1 MHLSTLSPLYNFRLT
16 LLTVAIY
23 LLIAI
28 SSSIAQTR
36 ISGTITDEKSGEPLI
51 GAGIIVLESGQGT
64 VTDYDGNFELK
75 IKEPLP
81 VVLKITYVGY
91 ITKEIT
97 LTEDIAAQPL
107 DIALGSDAVTIDI
120 VEVTGQRISDKQK
133 EGPLTVESMDALAIR
148 ETPAEN
154 FYDGLGNLKGV
165 DITAASLG
173 FKIINT
179 RGFNSTSPVRSLQ
192 IIDGV
197 DNQAPGLNFSLGNF
211 LGSPELDVIKVD
223 LIQGAS
229 SAFYGPNAFNGVI
242 SMETKSPF
250 IHRGLAT
257 SLKTGERNLLEGAVR
272 FAEQLINKEGQP
284 FMAFK
289 LNFSYFQAYDWV
301 ANNYEPVYGTRTGKD
316 NPGRYDA
323 VNIYGD
329 EYSRYFDLTNAT
341 PWSDFAGLK
350 QWHRTGYKEVDLV
363 DYNTQNYK
371 ANAGVYFRT
380 KPALGESSPEFIL
393 FSSFGS
399 GTTVYQGDNRF
410 SLRDILFF
418 QQRLEY
424 RKKDKFFLR
433 AYMTRED
440 AGKSYDPYFTALKL
454 QERAK
459 DNANWQVDYVNFWR
473 LNIRPQMAALGYPEL
488 EFLLDENGN
497 IVYDENGLPVLVFD
511 QEAADQWF
519 IDYADSLTVWHSQ
532 AEAIANMGGN
542 GFQDFIEP
550 GTERFEE
557 AFREITSAKGNREDG
572 GTRFYDKSALYH
584 LHGEY
589 KFNPTFVNEWVVG
602 GNVRLY
608 TPKSDGTIFYDT
620 AGIQITN
627 FEYGLYTGFQK
638 RLADDR
644 LLLNATIRMDKNQ
657 NFDYLFSP
665 AASIVFKPRAN
676 NYLRLS
682 FSSAIRNP
690 TLSDQYLNLNV
701 GPAILSGNLHGVDS
715 LIEIRSFL
723 DYLSSQNRDTLQ
735 YFSIDGVRPENVKTL
750 EVGYRTTL
758 WNKIYLDMGYYFNF
772 YTNFIGFRLGV
783 DSDFDEFGFPIATT
797 VYRYSANS
805 TNRVTTQGFS
815 AGINYYFGDYF
826 VLNGNY
832 SWNKLNKTFPDD
844 PIIPAFNTPEHK
856 FNIGLSG
863 RNMSIKL
870 GGKTLRYIGFN
881 INYKWVQ
888 GFIFEGS
895 PQFTGFIP
903 SYQLVDAQVNVRV
916 KKLNTTFKLGASNLL
931 NNLHYE
937 TYGGPEIGRLAY
949 FTIVYEHKKL

>member
-1 MHLSTLSPLYNFRLT
+1 MHLFTRFIYLHRSPLLWA
-16 LLTVAIY
+16 LL
-23 LLIAI
+23 LLIPF
-28 SSSIAQTR
+28 SLQAQTK
-36 ISGTITDEKSGEPLI
+36 ISGTVTDEENGDPLI
-51 GAGIIVLESGQGT
+51 GAGIIIKETGAGT
-64 VTDYDGNFELK
+64 VTDYDGYFELK
-75 IKEPLP
+75 IKEELP
-81 VVLKITYVGY
+81 VTLKVSYIGY
-91 ITKEIT
+91 LTKEIT
-97 LTEDIAAQPL
+97 LTQQLAAKPL
-107 DIALGSDAVTIDI
+107 NIALSSDAVTIET
-120 VEVTGQRISDKQK
+120 VEITGQRISEKQK
-133 EGPLTVESMDALAIR
+133 ESPLTVESMDALAIR

-211 LGSPELDVIKVD
+211 LGSPELDVVKVD

-242 SMETKSPF
+242 SMETKNPF
-250 IHRGLAT
+250 FHRGLAI
-257 SLKTGERNLLEGAVR
+257 SLKRGERNLLEGALR
-272 FAEQLINKEGQP
+272 YADQFTNREGLP

-289 LNFSYFQAYDWV
+289 LNFSYLQARDWEATNYD
-301 ANNYEPVYGTRTGKD
+301 PVYGTRTGKD
-316 NPGRYDA
+316 NPGGYDA

-329 EYSRYFDLTNAT
+329 EYSRYFDLNNVS
-341 PWSDFAGLK
+341 PWSDFAGLG
-350 QWHRTGYKEVDLV
+350 QWHRNGYKEIDLV

-371 ANAGVYFRT
+371 ANLGLYFRT
-380 KPALGESSPEFIL
+380 KPSRGEESPEFIL
-393 FSSFGS
+393 SSSFGS
-399 GTTVYQGDNRF
+399 GTTVYQGENRF

-418 QQRLEY
+418 QHRLEY
-424 RKKDKFFLR
+424 RKKDKFFIR
-433 AYMTRED
+433 AYMTHDD
-440 AGKSYDPYFTALKL
+440 AGRSYDPYFTALKL
-454 QERAK
+454 QELAK
-459 DNANWQVDYVNFWR
+459 DNADWQVDYVNFWR
-473 LNIRPQMAALGYPEL
+473 LNIRPQMTDLGYPEL

-497 IVYDENGLPVLVFD
+497 IVYDENGFPILIFD
-511 QEAADQWF
+511 QEAADQWLVQ
-519 IDYADSLTVWHSQ
+519 YSDSLSAWHKQ
-532 AEAIANMGGN
+532 ARAIANQGGN
-542 GFQDFIEP
+542 GFNAFYEP

-557 AFREITSAKGNREDG
+557 AFRDITSKKGNREEG

-589 KFNPTFVNEWVVG
+589 KFTPAFFDEWVVG
-602 GNVRLY
+602 ANARLY

-620 AGIQITN
+620 ADVQITN
-627 FEYGLYTGFQK
+627 FEFGFYTGFQK
-638 RLADDR
+638 KVANNR
-644 LLLNATIRMDKNQ
+644 LLINGAMRMDKNQ
-657 NFDYLFSP
+657 NFNYLFSP

-690 TLSDQYLNLNV
+690 TLTDQYLNLNV
-701 GPAILSGNLHGVDS
+701 GPAILSGNIHGVDS
-715 LIEIRSFL
+715 LIEVGSFL
-723 DYLSSQNRDTLQ
+723 DYLGSQNRDTLQ
-735 YFSIDGVRPENVKTL
+735 YFSLDGVRPEKVKTL

-758 WNKIYLDMGYYFNF
+758 WNKVYLDLGYYFNF
-772 YTNFIGFRLGV
+772 YTDFIGFRIGV
-783 DSDFDEFGFPIATT
+783 DSKFNEFGFPAETT

-805 TNRVTTQGFS
+805 TNKVTTQGFS
-815 AGINYYFGDYF
+815 IGINYYFGDYF
-826 VLNGNY
+826 VLQGNY

-863 RNMSIKL
+863 RNMNLKL
-870 GGKTLRYIGFN
+870 GSKRLRYVGFN

-888 GFIFEGS
+888 GFLFEGS

-903 SYQLVDAQVNVRV
+903 SYQLVDAQVNLKV

-931 NNLHYE
+931 NNLHFE
-937 TYGGPEIGRLAY
+937 TYGGPLIGRLAY
-949 FTIVYEHKKL
+949 FTILYEYKKL

>member
-1 MHLSTLSPLYNFRLT
+1 MHFFTYLNAKSLYPFLFLFLSALSYGQT
-16 LLTVAIY
+16 KITGTV
-23 LLIAI
+23 
-28 SSSIAQTR
+28 
-36 ISGTITDEKSGEPLI
+36 TDAESGEALI
-51 GAGIIVLESGQGT
+51 GAGVVVQETGQGT
-64 VTDYDGNFELK
+64 VTDYDGNFELR
-75 IKEPLP
+75 IKEALP
-81 VVLKITYVGY
+81 VTLKISYIGY
-91 ITKEIT
+91 LSKDIT
-97 LTEDIAAQPL
+97 LTEELASKPL
-107 DIALGSDAVTIDI
+107 KITLSSDAVTMET
-120 VEVTGQRISDKQK
+120 VEVTGQRISEKQK
-133 EGPLTVESMDALAIR
+133 AGPRTVESMDALAIR

-192 IIDGV
+192 VIDGV

-211 LGSPELDVIKVD
+211 LGSPELDVTRVD
-223 LIQGAS
+223 IIQGAS
-229 SAFYGPNAFNGVI
+229 STFYGPNAFNGVI
-242 SMETKSPF
+242 SMETKNPF
-250 IHRGLAT
+250 IHRGLAV
-257 SLKTGERNLLEGAVR
+257 SVKTGERNLLEGALR
-272 FAEQLINKEGQP
+272 FADQVTNKEGLP
-284 FMAFK
+284 VMAFK
-289 LNFSYFQAYDWV
+289 LNFSYLQAYDWV
-301 ANNYEPVYGTRTGKD
+301 ADNYDPVYGTRTGKD

-329 EYSRYFDLTNAT
+329 EYSRYFDLSNVS
-341 PWSDFAGLK
+341 PWSDFAGLG

-371 ANAGVYFRT
+371 ANLGLYFRT
-380 KPALGESSPEFIL
+380 RPRLGEASPEFIAS
-393 FSSFGS
+393 SSFGS

-418 QQRLEY
+418 QHRLEY

-433 AYMTRED
+433 AYMTHDD

-459 DNANWQVDYVNFWR
+459 SNVDWQVDYVNFWR
-473 LNIRPQMAALGYPEL
+473 LDIRPKMDELGYPQL
-488 EFLLDENGN
+488 EFLLDEMGN
-497 IVYDENGLPVLVFD
+497 IVYDENGLPILTFD
-511 QEAADQWF
+511 EEAANQWLV
-519 IDYADSLTVWHSQ
+519 DYTDSLTLWHSQ
-532 AEAIANMGGN
+532 AEAIANQGGN
-542 GFQDFIEP
+542 SLYGFYEP
-550 GTERFEE
+550 GTQRFEE
-557 AFREITSAKGNREDG
+557 AFQDIISRKGNREGG

-589 KFNPTFVNEWVVG
+589 KFAPSFADEWVVG
-602 GNVRLY
+602 ANARLY

-627 FEYGLYTGFQK
+627 FEYGIYTGFEK
-638 RLADDR
+638 KTMNNRLT
-644 LLLNATIRMDKNQ
+644 LNAAVRMDKNQ
-657 NFDYLFSP
+657 NFNYLLSP

-690 TLSDQYLNLNV
+690 TLTDQYLHLNV
-701 GPAILSGNLHGVDS
+701 GPAILSGNLHGADS
-715 LIEIRSFL
+715 LIEIHSFF
-723 DYLSSQNRDTLQ
+723 DYLGSQNRDTLQ
-735 YFSIDGVRPENVKTL
+735 YFSIDGVRPEKVKTL

-758 WNKIYLDMGYYFNF
+758 WDKVYLDMGYYFNF
-772 YTNFIGFRLGV
+772 YTDFIGFRLGV
-783 DSDFDEFGFPIATT
+783 DSDFNEFGFPVATT

-805 TNRVTTQGFS
+805 TNKVTTQGF
-815 AGINYYFGDYF
+815 AIGINYFFGDYF

-856 FNIGLSG
+856 CNIGLSG
-863 RNMSIKL
+863 RNMNIRL
-870 GGKTLRYIGFN
+870 GEKTLRHVGFN

-888 GFIFEGS
+888 GFLFEGS

-916 KKLNTTFKLGASNLL
+916 KKINTTFKLGASNLL
-931 NNLHYE
+931 NNLHFE
-937 TYGGPEIGRLAY
+937 TYGGPRIGRLAY
-949 FTIVYEHKKL
+949 FTILYEHKKL

>member
-1 MHLSTLSPLYNFRLT
+1 MHLFTHLALPQRNLFLWAF
-16 LLTVAIY
+16 LLLFPC
-23 LLIAI
+23 LLQ
-28 SSSIAQTR
+28 AQTK
-36 ISGTITDEKSGEPLI
+36 ISGTVTDEESGDPLI
-51 GAGIIVLESGQGT
+51 GAGIIVKETGAGT

-75 IKEPLP
+75 IKEALP
-81 VVLKITYVGY
+81 VTLKVSYVGY
-91 ITKEIT
+91 QTKEIT
-97 LTEDIAAQPL
+97 LTQELASKPL
-107 DIALGSDAVTIDI
+107 NISLGSDAVLIDAI
-120 VEVTGQRISDKQK
+120 EITGQRISEKQK
-133 EGPLTVESMDALAIR
+133 ESPLTVESMDALAIR

-211 LGSPELDVIKVD
+211 LGSPELDVVKVD

-242 SMETKSPF
+242 SMETKNPF
-250 IHRGLAT
+250 FHRGLAV
-257 SLKTGERNLLEGAVR
+257 SLKTGERNLLEGALR
-272 FAEQLINKEGQP
+272 YADQFLNSQGQP

-289 LNFSYFQAYDWV
+289 LNFSYLQAHDWEATNYD
-301 ANNYEPVYGTRTGKD
+301 PVYNTRTGRD
-316 NPGRYDA
+316 NPGGYDA

-329 EYSRYFDLTNAT
+329 EYSRYFDLSSVS
-341 PWSDFAGLK
+341 PWSDFAGLG
-350 QWHRTGYKEVDLV
+350 QWHRNGYKKIDLV

-371 ANAGVYFRT
+371 ANLGLYFRT
-380 KPALGESSPEFIL
+380 KPAQGEDSPEFIL
-393 FSSFGS
+393 SSSFGS
-399 GTTVYQGDNRF
+399 GTTVYQGENRF

-418 QQRLEY
+418 QHRLEY
-424 RKKDKFFLR
+424 RKKGKFFLR
-433 AYMTRED
+433 AYMTHDD
-440 AGKSYDPYFTALKL
+440 AGRSYDPYFTALKL

-459 DNANWQVDYVNFWR
+459 SNADWQVDYVNFWR
-473 LNIRPQMAALGYPEL
+473 LNIRPQMTELGYPEL
-488 EFLLDENGN
+488 EFLVDENGN
-497 IVYDENGLPVLVFD
+497 IIYDENGLPILTFD
-511 QEAADQWF
+511 QKAADQWLV
-519 IDYADSLTVWHSQ
+519 DYQDSLFVWHSQ
-532 AEAIANMGGN
+532 ARSIANQNNN
-542 GFQDFIEP
+542 GINIFYEP
-550 GTERFEE
+550 GTERFDET
-557 AFREITSAKGNREDG
+557 FRDITSKKGNREEG

-589 KFNPTFVNEWVVG
+589 KFSPAFLDEWVVG
-602 GNVRLY
+602 ANARLY

-620 AGIQITN
+620 AGTQITN

-638 RLADDR
+638 KVAGNR
-644 LLLNATIRMDKNQ
+644 LLINGAIRMDKNQ
-657 NFDYLFSP
+657 NFNYLFSP
-665 AASIVFKPRAN
+665 AASIVFKPKAN

-690 TLSDQYLNLNV
+690 TLTDQYLNLNV
-701 GPAILSGNLHGVDS
+701 GPAILSGNIYGVDS
-715 LIEIRSFL
+715 LIELNSFL
-723 DYLSSQNRDTLQ
+723 DYLGSQNRDTLQ
-735 YFSIDGVRPENVKTL
+735 YFHIDGVRPEKVKTL

-758 WNKIYLDMGYYFNF
+758 WNKIYLDLGYYFNF
-772 YTNFIGFRLGV
+772 YTDFIGFRIGV
-783 DSDFDEFGFPIATT
+783 DSKFNEFGFPAQTT
-797 VYRYSANS
+797 IYRYSANS
-805 TNRVTTQGFS
+805 GNKVTTQGFS

-826 VLNGNY
+826 VFNGNY
-832 SWNKLNKTFPDD
+832 SWNKLNKAFPDD

-870 GGKTLRYIGFN
+870 GDKKLRYLGFN

-888 GFIFEGS
+888 GFLFEGS

-903 SYQLVDAQVNVRV
+903 SYQLIDAQVNLKV

-931 NNLHYE
+931 NNLHFE
-937 TYGGPEIGRLAY
+937 TYGGPRIGRLAY
-949 FTIVYEHKKL
+949 FTILYEYKKL